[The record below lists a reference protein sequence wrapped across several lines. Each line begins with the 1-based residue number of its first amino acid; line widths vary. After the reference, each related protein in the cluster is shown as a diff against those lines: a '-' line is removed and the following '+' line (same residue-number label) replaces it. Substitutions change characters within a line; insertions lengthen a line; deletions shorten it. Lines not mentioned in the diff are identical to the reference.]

1 MEAFGWP
8 GIPSTWASSAKDLVS
23 TAPGPSPLWVTLA

>member
-8 GIPSTWASSAKDLVS
+8 GIAPTWASSAKDLVS
-23 TAPGPSPLWVTLA
+23 TALGPSPLWVTLA